1 MYLFTTAFFLEVGYQ
16 KNTLFTTLLYF
27 IFILK
32 QTLGSVMNFE
42 LKKKTSTEYVVLVKF
57 FKFLLTLT
65 YINDI

>member
-42 LKKKTSTEYVVLVKF
+42 LKKKQVLNM
-57 FKFLLTLT
+57 L
-65 YINDI
+65 Y